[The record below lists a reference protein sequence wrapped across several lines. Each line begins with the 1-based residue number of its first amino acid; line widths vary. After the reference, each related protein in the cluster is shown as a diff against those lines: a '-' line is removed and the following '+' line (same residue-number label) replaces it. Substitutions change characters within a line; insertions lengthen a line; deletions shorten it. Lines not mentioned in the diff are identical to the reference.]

1 MSIYAGAMQ
10 ERAAWRH
17 RSIYQY
23 VFYYTVTLHAYCQ
36 LGYCDASDRSNH
48 PLFLWTSKK
57 HSVLQVG
64 LCSNTGYFL
73 TFASLYLVFTQKNG
87 CVRM

>member
-17 RSIYQY
+17 RSIYQQI
-23 VFYYTVTLHAYCQ
+23 FYYKVTLHASWQ

-48 PLFLWTSKK
+48 PLFLRTSKK
-57 HSVLQVG
+57 HSVFQMGFQMG
-64 LCSNTGYFL
+64 LYSP
-73 TFASLYLVFTQKNG
+73 
-87 CVRM
+87 